1 MKAWLRKKTC
11 QVAAWGQA
19 NLRCE
24 RGDTNFISI
33 LIVLGI
39 VILVAGVFI
48 GFKNQIV
55 GQVEAIVNGFQID
68 SKAMPT

>member
-1 MKAWLRKKTC
+1 MREWLRNKAAA
-11 QVAAWGQA
+11 VAAKGQVM
-19 NLRCE
+19 LHSE

-48 GFKNQIV
+48 GFKDQIV
-55 GQVEAIVNGFQID
+55 GQVEGIVDGFTINPG
-68 SKAMPT
+68 PT

>member
-1 MKAWLRKKTC
+1 MKAWLRKKTNEA
-11 QVAAWGQA
+11 AAWGQA

-48 GFKNQIV
+48 GFKDQIV
-55 GQVEAIVNGFQID
+55 GQVKTIVEGFTIN
-68 SKAMPT
+68 SSPAP